1 MILIKPNVYEVI
13 DDYVNYLIREDITS
27 QERAYEKRDLMIQS
41 LKKNLGGIVIH
52 RLSDFDSFGKAEGYR
67 LYIYTDTK
75 SKTRWAFTY
84 QRFEEKDGNANV
96 IVYGMKNSKL
106 ITDGFVL

>member
-1 MILIKPNVYEVI
+1 MIIISDDVNNLI
-13 DDYVNYLIREDITS
+13 DDYVNYLISEDITS
-27 QERAYEKRDLMIQS
+27 QKRAYEKRDLMIQS
-41 LKKNLGGIVIH
+41 LKKSLGGIVIH
-52 RLSDFDSFGKAEGYR
+52 RLSIFDSFGKTEGYR

-75 SKTRWAFTY
+75 SKSRWAFTY

-106 ITDGFVL
+106 MLK